1 MAKRGIKVKELAK
14 ELGITSREL
23 IERCRTGGVPVQN
36 SVTKLQPEAERR
48 VREWFRHHLG
58 DAQTQNSP
66 EVLRKRADD
75 SHT

>member
-1 MAKRGIKVKELAK
+1 MAKKKGIKVKELAK

-58 DAQTQNSP
+58 DAQTPSGADA
-66 EVLRKRADD
+66 LRVRADN
-75 SHT
+75 S